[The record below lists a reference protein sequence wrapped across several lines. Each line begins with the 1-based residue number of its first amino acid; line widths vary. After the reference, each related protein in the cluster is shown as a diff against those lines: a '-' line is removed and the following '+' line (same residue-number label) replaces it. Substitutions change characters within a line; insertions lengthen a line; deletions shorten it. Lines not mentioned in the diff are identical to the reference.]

1 MRLNAQQVSRHEPD
15 EEGDHVETHGVTV
28 LYDACQAVARGAGRH
43 EPLDGE
49 QGGVGQRVDEVI
61 VEAQGLGYV
70 TTQEGVG
77 EALGVGETVADAEG
91 DTDGTLRP
99 TVRVVS
105 LRPEELSMMQITI
118 SAMNHAADAA
128 LTPMRTGCSK
138 RCLRHSR

>member
-28 LYDACQAVARGAGRH
+28 LDDACQAVACGAGRH

-49 QGGVGQRVDEVI
+49 EGGVGQRVDEVI

-77 EALGVGETVADAEG
+77 EALYAAGGAAPSREQLERALGHPPGRRGVDSVERHKDHEHYGYG
-91 DTDGTLRP
+91 D
-99 TVRVVS
+99 
-105 LRPEELSMMQITI
+105 
-118 SAMNHAADAA
+118 A
-128 LTPMRTGCSK
+128 LTRGQHPGR
-138 RCLRHSR
+138 R